1 MDEHVSKITCKL
13 VSTGLQIFEVLMK
26 ILKNLYNV
34 YQKL

>member
-1 MDEHVSKITCKL
+1 MSNVSKVTCKL

-26 ILKNLYNV
+26 ILKKLYNV